1 MSPALLSSHVC
12 FCAGLDSPRQ
22 CSVHDAPPTLWQTE
36 FVYWREQGHVAFAFR
51 NIIKNYYYKRMP
63 RAYGTDLYVISAG
76 ELTKV
81 GRSKHC
87 QKRLTEISRGMP
99 WTECRLVA
107 VFPALGFLESWV
119 HWALQQQG
127 TERRGE
133 WFWVDPQVAV
143 RVVADQLRTLAL
155 SDSLDAY
162 AAGRA

>member
-1 MSPALLSSHVC
+1 
-12 FCAGLDSPRQ
+12 
-22 CSVHDAPPTLWQTE
+22 
-36 FVYWREQGHVAFAFR
+36 
-51 NIIKNYYYKRMP
+51 MP

-81 GRSKHC
+81 GRSIHC
-87 QKRLTEISRGMP
+87 QTRLKEIARGMP

-107 VFPALGFLESWV
+107 VFPGLGCVESWV
-119 HWALQQQG
+119 HRSLQQLG
-127 TERRGE
+127 HERRGE
-133 WFWVDPQVAV
+133 WFWVDPEVCL

>member
-1 MSPALLSSHVC
+1 
-12 FCAGLDSPRQ
+12 
-22 CSVHDAPPTLWQTE
+22 
-36 FVYWREQGHVAFAFR
+36 
-51 NIIKNYYYKRMP
+51 MP

-81 GRSKHC
+81 GRSIHC
-87 QKRLTEISRGMP
+87 QKRLLEIARGMP

-107 VFPALGFLESWV
+107 VFPGLGFVASWV
-119 HWALQQQG
+119 HRALQQQG
-127 TERRGE
+127 TARRGE

-143 RVVADQLRTLAL
+143 CAVADQLRTLAL